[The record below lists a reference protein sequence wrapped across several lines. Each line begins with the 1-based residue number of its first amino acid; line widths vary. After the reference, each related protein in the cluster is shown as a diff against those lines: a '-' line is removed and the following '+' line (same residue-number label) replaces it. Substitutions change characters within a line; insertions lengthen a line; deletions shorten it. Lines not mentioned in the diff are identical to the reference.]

1 MLVSLLVFQTQKKT
15 NNSKNCKNNNKINVV
30 LYVVVNVVKPNA

>member
-1 MLVSLLVFQTQKKT
+1 MLVSLLVFQMLKKT

-30 LYVVVNVVKPNA
+30 ANVVKPNA